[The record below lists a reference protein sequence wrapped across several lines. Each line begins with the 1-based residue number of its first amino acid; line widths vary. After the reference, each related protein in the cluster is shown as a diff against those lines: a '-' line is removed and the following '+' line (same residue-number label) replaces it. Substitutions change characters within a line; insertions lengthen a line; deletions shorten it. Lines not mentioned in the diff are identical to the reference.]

1 MLKLKRKEQGQI
13 LTRSRS
19 VYFCT
24 AMGQTTVHYSGSSQF
39 VWLLESGIAHLKLT
53 RNITFS
59 GIVIRFMRAY
69 LLTESVT
76 RNFRLLCS
84 KRDYFSHALIILLRQ
99 ISLMHDHEVRLTYG
113 MFILAP
119 FFFVFFFFHLLYLT
133 FNHTKQLLF
142 GILVR
147 LSPPLFC
154 Q

>member
-1 MLKLKRKEQGQI
+1 MKLKRKERGQI

-24 AMGQTTVHYSGSSQF
+24 AVGQTTVHYTGSSQF
-39 VWLLESGIAHLKLT
+39 VWLLESGIAQIDSKYH
-53 RNITFS
+53 FF
-59 GIVIRFMRAY
+59 GIEIRFMRAY
-69 LLTESVT
+69 LLTESGT

-119 FFFVFFFFHLLYLT
+119 FFFVFFFFFHLFYLT
-133 FNHTKQLLF
+133 LNHTKQLLF
-142 GILVR
+142 SILIR
-147 LSPPLFC
+147 LSPPLLFC
-154 Q
+154 